1 VAGRDPLP
9 ALRFAPGHLPSK
21 GKGPSVR
28 GPESIG
34 TDAAAHPAGEP
45 LMRVWNWEGFFSYF
59 TNAYL
64 LQGAL
69 VTLLLTATTL
79 FLGFLLGLGVT
90 LLRLSSSRT
99 LNLIAMGYVWVFRGT
114 PLLVQLIIIYTGLP
128 QLGLVRLSVF
138 ESAIIG
144 LALNEA
150 AYLSEILRG
159 GILSVPPGQKDAAR
173 SLGLNARQGFILV
186 TMPQALRV
194 IIPPLGNS
202 VNGLLKTTSIASV
215 ISMEELLRRGQI
227 LMQQRFEVLEI
238 FCVVAILYLV
248 MTTGWDFVQRR
259 IEAYFGKA
267 YGPMQ
272 SVQHVRDDR

>member
-1 VAGRDPLP
+1 
-9 ALRFAPGHLPSK
+9 
-21 GKGPSVR
+21 
-28 GPESIG
+28 
-34 TDAAAHPAGEP
+34 
-45 LMRVWNWEGFFSYF
+45 MRVWNWEGFFSYF
-59 TNAYL
+59 TNPYL
-64 LQGAL
+64 LEGAL

-79 FLGFLLGLGVT
+79 VLGFLLGLGVT
-90 LLRLSSSRT
+90 LMRLSSSRT
-99 LNLIAMGYVWVFRGT
+99 LNRVAQTYVWIFRGT

-128 QLGLVRLSVF
+128 QLGFVRLSVLQ
-138 ESAIIG
+138 SAMLG

-159 GILSVPPGQKDAAR
+159 GIMSVGAGQKDAAR
-173 SLGLNARQGFILV
+173 SLGLNRGQAFMLV
-186 TMPQALRV
+186 TVPQALRV

-248 MTTGWDFVQRR
+248 MTTAWDAVQRR

-267 YGPMQ
+267 YGP
-272 SVQHVRDDR
+272 VEATQHVRDDR

>member
-1 VAGRDPLP
+1 
-9 ALRFAPGHLPSK
+9 
-21 GKGPSVR
+21 
-28 GPESIG
+28 
-34 TDAAAHPAGEP
+34 
-45 LMRVWNWEGFFSYF
+45 MRVWNWEGFFSYF
-59 TNAYL
+59 TNPYL
-64 LQGAL
+64 LEGAL

-79 FLGFLLGLGVT
+79 VLGFLLGLGVT
-90 LLRLSSSRT
+90 LMRLSSSKALNRT
-99 LNLIAMGYVWVFRGT
+99 AQTYVWIFRGT

-128 QLGLVRLSVF
+128 QLGFVRLSVLQ
-138 ESAIIG
+138 SAMLG

-159 GILSVPPGQKDAAR
+159 GIMSVGAGQRDAAR
-173 SLGLNARQGFILV
+173 SLGLNRSQAFMLV
-186 TMPQALRV
+186 TVPQALRV

-248 MTTGWDFVQRR
+248 MTTAWDAVQRR

-267 YGPMQ
+267 YGP
-272 SVQHVRDDR
+272 VEATQHVRDDR